1 MSELVDGKDR
11 EFEDATIFEVH
22 TIFETLLSMSQ
33 RFACFTD
40 EATFLVKAKYQV
52 LRSARSSEFMS
63 YQMSE

>member
-1 MSELVDGKDR
+1 MSKLVDGKGR
-11 EFEDATIFEVH
+11 EFEDATIFGVQ
-22 TIFETLLSMSQ
+22 TIFEAFLNISQ

-63 YQMSE
+63 YRTS